1 MITLQTIKSV
11 LRTAVNAVVPN
22 PYYRPA
28 FKPGD
33 VVESAYDE
41 RSDVPRLP
49 GDTLYSI
56 MPGGKVRIERITY
69 GKYVHSDERNPTASA
84 FKHDKISGSPHY
96 EVYVLGDR
104 TLLNNWTRC
113 FDEEG
118 SLIHLPAQM
127 VEERFRLL
135 PSVGTKV
142 A

>member
-11 LRTAVNAVVPN
+11 LRTAVNAVVPTS
-22 PYYRPA
+22 YYRPA

-33 VVESAYDE
+33 VLESAYDE

-56 MPGGKVRIERITY
+56 MAGGKVRIERITY
-69 GKYVHSDERNPTASA
+69 GKYVYNDDRNPTASA
-84 FKHDKISGSPHY
+84 FKHGSGSPHY
-96 EVYVLGDR
+96 EVYVLGNR
-104 TLLNNWTRC
+104 TLLNNWTSY
-113 FDEEG
+113 FDGEG

-135 PSVGTKV
+135 PSIGTK
-142 A
+142 AA